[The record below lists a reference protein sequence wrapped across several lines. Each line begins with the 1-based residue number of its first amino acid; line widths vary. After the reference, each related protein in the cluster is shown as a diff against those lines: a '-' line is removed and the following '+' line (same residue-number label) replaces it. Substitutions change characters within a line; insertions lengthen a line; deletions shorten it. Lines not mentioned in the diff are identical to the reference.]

1 MERKFRALRII
12 GTVFKILAWI
22 ALALGVLGALGAL
35 VSGVMGGAA
44 FFGPGSR
51 EMMGG
56 LMGGLVGG
64 IVGALV
70 VLVMGV
76 IYFLSLYAAG
86 EFIYLGLAVEEN
98 TRETANLLRDT
109 AARIERATP
118 ASD

>member
-1 MERKFRALRII
+1 MEKRFRALRII

-51 EMMGG
+51 GMGG
-56 LMGGLVGG
+56 LMGGVAGG
-64 IVGALV
+64 ILGALV
-70 VLVMGV
+70 ILVMGA

-98 TRETANLLRDT
+98 TRETADLLRDT
-109 AARIERATP
+109 AARIERSTGE
-118 ASD
+118 SS